1 MKESLRNAA
10 AVLRSAES
18 VVVMGHVGPDGD
30 ALGSMLALAAAARNA
45 GKRAYATFGEPFVL
59 GKQFRYLDDST
70 LTSPG
75 SVPADLDVAVV
86 VDTGVA
92 DRLGSAIEV
101 ARRARQII
109 VVDHHI
115 SGDDEFG
122 DIHVVD
128 TTAAA
133 AAQIVFVLLEELGW
147 PLTQAIATALYTGI
161 VTDTGR
167 FQYEATSPEVHRM
180 TARLLEAGVEP
191 PLVGRHVY
199 EEAPFG
205 YLRVAGAV
213 LGRAEL
219 DAEHRF
225 VWSVLRR
232 TDLAREALR
241 YEDADGLIDLLRI
254 AEESE
259 VACLLRE
266 IGDDRYKGS
275 LRSRGRYNVASIA
288 ARFGGGGHH
297 NAAGF
302 IATGELSSIV
312 DQIVEQLP

>member
-1 MKESLRNAA
+1 MKESLQKAA
-10 AVLRSAES
+10 AALRTAASI
-18 VVVMGHVGPDGD
+18 VVMGHVGPDGD
-30 ALGSMLALAAAARNA
+30 ALGAMLALAAAAQNA

-59 GKQFRYLDDST
+59 GKQFRYLDDAT
-70 LTSPG
+70 LTPPG

-86 VDTGVA
+86 VDTGVP
-92 DRLGSAIEV
+92 DRLGSAVEV
-101 ARRARQII
+101 ARRARQIV

-115 SGDDEFG
+115 SGDAEFG

-133 AAQIVFVLLEELGW
+133 ASQIVFELLEELGW
-147 PLTQAIATALYTGI
+147 PLTPTIATALYTGI

-167 FQYEATSPEVHRM
+167 FQYEATSPAVHRM

-199 EEAPFG
+199 DEAPFG
-205 YLRVAGAV
+205 YLHVAGAV
-213 LGRAEL
+213 LGRAKL
-219 DAEHRF
+219 DTEHRL

-232 TDLAREALR
+232 GDLVREQLS
-241 YEDADGLIDLLRI
+241 YEDADGLIDLLRM

-302 IATGELSSIV
+302 TAGGDVDAIIERIAE
-312 DQIVEQLP
+312 QIP